1 MILDEKS
8 FFTLDEKSFSTI
20 FKKRFLFISCRILFQ
35 VSELSMTKK
44 SLILTLFLTII
55 SKRADCLDDIIGN
68 KVDGAY
74 ILQLTIWLITFNNPH

>member
-8 FFTLDEKSFSTI
+8 FFTLDGKSFSTI